1 MSPLSDETLILYYY
15 GEVSDRE
22 GIARRLSERPE
33 ERARYEAL
41 QRALDAIEAPEA
53 PERSEE
59 YGAQVWARIRSRL
72 EPARPAAR
80 RRSWWLAPQWGLAA
94 AALALV
100 VVAFLAGRHLSREEA
115 SPERWV
121 VTGETRERILLAAVS
136 GHLER
141 TEMLLLELANS
152 QGRGATH
159 LAIERELAG
168 ELSSEGRLY
177 RAAAEAAGQVEVAD
191 LLEEIERLLIDLS
204 HGPERLSAGGL
215 KHLQD
220 RLEERDLLFRLRV
233 VSARLHRA
241 SESPFDEV
249 PRVPTT

>member
-1 MSPLSDETLILYYY
+1 MNPLSDEALILYYY
-15 GEVSDRE
+15 RE
-22 GIARRLSERPE
+22 AADPEAIARRLSEDPE

-41 QRALDAIEAPEA
+41 ERALDAIPAPEV
-53 PERSEE
+53 PERSPD
-59 YGAQVWARIRSRL
+59 YGAEVWERLRSRL
-72 EPARPAAR
+72 EPPREVRRP
-80 RRSWWLAPQWGLAA
+80 RSWWLAPQWGLAA
-94 AALALV
+94 AALALILV
-100 VVAFLAGRHLSREEA
+100 SFLAGRHLSRPE
-115 SPERWV
+115 SPPERWV
-121 VTGETRERILLAAVS
+121 VTEQSRERILLAAVS

-152 QGRGATH
+152 RGRVSTNVAT
-159 LAIERELAG
+159 ERELAG

-177 RAAAEAAGQVEVAD
+177 RAAAEAAGQVEVAK

-204 HGPERLSAGGL
+204 HGPEQLSASGL
-215 KHLQD
+215 QHLQK

-249 PRVPTT
+249 STVPTT